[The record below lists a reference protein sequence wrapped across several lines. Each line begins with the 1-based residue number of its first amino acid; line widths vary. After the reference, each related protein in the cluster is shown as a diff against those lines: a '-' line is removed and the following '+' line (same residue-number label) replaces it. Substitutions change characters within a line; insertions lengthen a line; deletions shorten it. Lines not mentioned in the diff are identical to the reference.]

1 MWIITVLFPIFGIH
15 YWSLNGWTP
24 KKEQAMVFRRLE
36 RAEHEI
42 EMRDLRKTRDPV
54 IVKL

>member
-1 MWIITVLFPIFGIH
+1 VWIITVLFPIFGIH